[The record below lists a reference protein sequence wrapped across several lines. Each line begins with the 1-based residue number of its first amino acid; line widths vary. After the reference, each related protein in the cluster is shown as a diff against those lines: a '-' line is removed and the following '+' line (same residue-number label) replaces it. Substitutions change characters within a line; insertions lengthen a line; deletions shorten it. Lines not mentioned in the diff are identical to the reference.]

1 MRSLPRVAALAAA
14 VGMLAVAGCSD
25 LSRTDNDFDP
35 GVNKGRIVT
44 IDPDERDDPVD
55 ASGETVGGED
65 LDLADYRGRVVVL
78 NIWWSG
84 CGPCRREMPLLV
96 DVVGDLGDD
105 AALLGVNIRE
115 ASADN
120 ARSFLRGIDVDFPS
134 FYDPG
139 SELLLEFDGKVSPY
153 AVPSTAV
160 LDREGRL
167 AALVTGEVDAPST
180 FSGIVADVVAE
191 AQ

>member
-1 MRSLPRVAALAAA
+1 VRSAWLAVAVT
-14 VGMLAVAGCSD
+14 VGLLAVAGCSD
-25 LSRTDNDFDP
+25 LSRTDNDLDYP
-35 GVNKGRIVT
+35 GGDGRIVF
-44 IDPDERDDPVD
+44 IEPDDRTDPVE
-55 ASGETVGGED
+55 ASGETVDGGE
-65 LDLADYRGRVVVL
+65 LDLADHRGEVVVL

-96 DVVGDLGDD
+96 DLVGDFGGD
-105 AALLGVNIRE
+105 AVLLGINIRE

-120 ARSFLRGIDVDFPS
+120 ARSFLRGVDVDFPS

-139 SELLLEFDGKVSPY
+139 SELLLGFDRKVSPY

-160 LDREGRL
+160 LDRQGRL

-180 FSGIVADVVAE
+180 FSGIVEDVVAE
-191 AQ
+191 DE